1 MRMCR
6 RCKRHRHE
14 RWVMLREWQTVLL
27 RPKPSTLCTTT
38 SFRGH
43 HRSRRFK
50 LSSRS
55 TGIQTVTQHRE
66 SEPNTK
72 HVPRHLPR
80 PLHPLPL
87 PRLPIPRQA
96 VCHEVRICATRI
108 AQGLRILPAPPCPTP
123 SWLLRDPRTRP
134 RRPPLPTGPSL
145 RRCLVHRLR
154 KRRSGSPQDR
164 CTQQPGR
171 VALTH
176 GPV

>member
-55 TGIQTVTQHRE
+55 TGIQTVTQSTARANQTRDMFRDIYLDPCTPFPCRACPSPDKRLAMKYASVRHE
-66 SEPNTK
+66 SHKGFASSLLRPA
-72 HVPRHLPR
+72 RLPR
-80 PLHPLPL
+80 GSS
-87 PRLPIPRQA
+87 
-96 VCHEVRICATRI
+96 ATR
-108 AQGLRILPAPPCPTP
+108 AQDHGVHPFPQVHLCVGVLCTAFESGDPKA
-123 SWLLRDPRTRP
+123 PRTGVP
-134 RRPPLPTGPSL
+134 NN
-145 RRCLVHRLR
+145 
-154 KRRSGSPQDR
+154 Q
-164 CTQQPGR
+164 
-171 VALTH
+171 VA
-176 GPV
+176 